1 MGTAA
6 LGIPLL
12 FALELFAERR
22 RASIGDRVV
31 LWIGAVAV
39 LVAFAMAWFDWSAAV
54 ATGRYVQIST
64 GVHLLVAFLPFVGVD
79 EPGGF
84 WEYNRGLLHR
94 FLTAVVYTSVLYTGL
109 AVALLA
115 IDNLLGVEVD
125 GSTYLRLW
133 IVIGFVFNTWFFL
146 AGVPEHLEELESHL
160 QYPRELKAFAQYLLI
175 PIVIVYLIILTVYLG
190 KVIVTG
196 EWPSGWIGYLV
207 SSVAAIGIF
216 SLLLVY
222 PIADREENRW
232 ISSYSR
238 IFYFALF
245 PPVVMLWLAVWK
257 RVDQYGIT
265 ERRYFLII
273 LSVWLASIAVYYA
286 FTRSRSIRVIPISL
300 AILAFA
306 TFAGPWG
313 AYAVSASSQ
322 MGRLESILVRNEML
336 RDGTLEAP
344 VRELSFE
351 DRRELSAIARYMV
364 ETHGTARFEPWF
376 DGRLAS
382 IDTIGQGTAPSSR
395 AGDTYAR
402 AKLVIEAMGVVYV
415 DRWASG
421 DLEYFNF
428 SVNRDE
434 VVGIAGYDHMR
445 WIDGLIDQ
453 DSQVVM
459 DDVVVEYDSASVGIV
474 LSRDGAASA
483 MIPLRP
489 LLEAARKARLEG
501 GSGGGLSPDLLR
513 AEIDTDWI
521 TAAVLV
527 RRVRGRFP
535 EGETPRIESM
545 QFTLLM
551 RVNDGSESR
560 SSPR

>member
-1 MGTAA
+1 M
-6 LGIPLL
+6 
-12 FALELFAERR
+12 
-22 RASIGDRVV
+22 
-31 LWIGAVAV
+31 
-39 LVAFAMAWFDWSAAV
+39 
-54 ATGRYVQIST
+54 
-64 GVHLLVAFLPFVGVD
+64 
-79 EPGGF
+79 
-84 WEYNRGLLHR
+84 
-94 FLTAVVYTSVLYTGL
+94 
-109 AVALLA
+109 
-115 IDNLLGVEVD
+115 
-125 GSTYLRLW
+125 
-133 IVIGFVFNTWFFL
+133 
-146 AGVPEHLEELESHL
+146 
-160 QYPRELKAFAQYLLI
+160 
-175 PIVIVYLIILTVYLG
+175 
-190 KVIVTG
+190 
-196 EWPSGWIGYLV
+196 
-207 SSVAAIGIF
+207 
-216 SLLLVY
+216 
-222 PIADREENRW
+222 
-232 ISSYSR
+232 
-238 IFYFALF
+238 
-245 PPVVMLWLAVWK
+245 
-257 RVDQYGIT
+257 DQYGIT

-453 DSQVVM
+453 DSQVVV